1 MIGQTVSHYRIL
13 QQLGGGGMG
22 VVYEAED
29 LNLGRHVALK
39 FLPPDLESDAQALE
53 RFQREARS
61 ASALNH
67 PNICTIYEIGQDGA
81 RHFIAMELLEGET
94 LKARIAKHPA
104 LEIEQVLSLAID
116 IADAL
121 DAAHVKGIVHRDIKP
136 ANIFITARMQ
146 AKILDFGLAKLTA
159 KTVASVGQAVT
170 VGSSSAEI
178 TLTNP
183 GSTVGTVGY
192 MSPEQ
197 ARGRDLDART
207 DLFSFGALLY
217 EMATGT
223 LPFRG
228 ETTAVIFDAILN
240 RSPVP
245 PVRLNPEVP
254 PKLEEIIDK
263 LLEKDRD
270 LRYQSAAE
278 VRADLKRL
286 KRDTSSGQIPL
297 EAPPASRR
305 VRPRKTAPKLHWL
318 RYASLAL
325 AVVLAVTIAAM
336 VSVRHSRAMT
346 ERDAI
351 LVTDFVNTTPDPI
364 FDGTLKKALAV
375 DLEQSPYLNVFPEQ
389 KVQQTLRFMGRSPD
403 DRVTSEIGREICQ
416 RDGIKALMTG
426 SIAPLGNE
434 YVLTLEA
441 VNASTGDSLAR
452 DQVQAKSKE
461 RVLGALQEAATH
473 VRRNLGESL
482 ASIQKYDK
490 PLSEATT
497 SSLEALKA
505 LTLGDAKHEA
515 NLELEALPYYRR
527 AVELDP
533 NFAMAYAR
541 LGAVY
546 NNLSQVEESENNR
559 QKAFEL
565 RDRTSER
572 EKLYIMSHYFADSGQ
587 LEKGITAL
595 EMYRQT
601 YPRDPTPYTNLASIY
616 LALGQFENALGS
628 ARQAV
633 VIDPSSVTAYGNLV
647 SSYTGLNRLE
657 EAKASLQDALQRNPN
672 SASLHMQLAAIAWA
686 QNDQA
691 TVDQQLK
698 TAEASTEGSLMA
710 MNFRAQVAGAR
721 GQINASRQQTYQLI
735 EAVKR
740 LNLKPSAAMALA
752 QLSVIELVVGER
764 SVAIAHANEALNA
777 SNSVPVEE
785 QAAQTLAYA
794 GNEAKALALA
804 EDISRRRPNDTQ
816 AQFVFI
822 PMIKALV
829 ALQHGN
835 YSQAMDLLDTA
846 AVYARAIDGLHY
858 VRGITFLRAGKAN
871 EALQEFQKTLD
882 LQGFF
887 GPDIIVSLAHLGMAQ
902 AYALQKDDA
911 HARIA
916 YQDFLAIWKDAD
928 PDLPLLKQARAEY
941 AKVQLQ

>member
-13 QQLGGGGMG
+13 QRLGGGGMG

-29 LNLGRHVALK
+29 LNLGRRVALK
-39 FLPPDLESDAQALE
+39 FLPPDLETDAQARE

-94 LKARIAKHPA
+94 LKARIAKPPA
-104 LEIEQVLSLAID
+104 LEVEAVLALAIE

-121 DAAHVKGIVHRDIKP
+121 DAAHTKGIVHRDIKP
-136 ANIFITARMQ
+136 ANIFLTSRMQ
-146 AKILDFGLAKLTA
+146 AKVLDFGLAKSTA
-159 KTVASVGQAVT
+159 RTPASVGQSAT
-170 VGSSSAEI
+170 AGSSSADL
-178 TLTNP
+178 TLTDP
-183 GSTVGTVGY
+183 GSTVGTLGY

-197 ARGRDLDART
+197 ARGKDLDSRT
-207 DLFSFGALLY
+207 DLFSFGAVLY

-228 ETTAVIFDAILN
+228 ETTAVVFDAILN
-240 RSPVP
+240 RTPVP
-245 PVRLNPEVP
+245 AVRLNPEVP
-254 PKLEEIIDK
+254 PKLDEIIGK

-286 KRDTSSGQIPL
+286 KRDTSSAQIALPAG
-297 EAPPASRR
+297 APPGRSAMPRR
-305 VRPRKTAPKLHWL
+305 SVRGRQWL
-318 RYASLAL
+318 RYASISV
-325 AVVLAVTIAAM
+325 AVIVAATIATL
-336 VSVRHSRAMT
+336 VTVRHSRAMT
-346 ERDAI
+346 ERDVI
-351 LVTDFVNTTPDPI
+351 LLTDFVNTTPDPI

-389 KVQQTLRFMGRSPD
+389 KVQQTLKFMGRSPD
-403 DRVTSEIGREICQ
+403 ERVSSETGREICQ
-416 RDGIKALMTG
+416 RNGIKALMTG

-461 RVLGALQEAATH
+461 RVLGALQDAATH
-473 VRRNLGESL
+473 VRRSLGESL
-482 ASIQKYDK
+482 ASVQKYDK

-515 NLELEALPYYRR
+515 NLELDALPYYLH

-546 NNLSQVEESENNR
+546 NNLGQAEESEKYR

-565 RDRTSER
+565 RDRASER
-572 EKLYIMSHYFADSGQ
+572 EKLYIMSHYFGDSGQ

-601 YPRDPTPYTNLASIY
+601 YPRDPIPYTNLASIY
-616 LALGQFENALGS
+616 LELGQFENALNS
-628 ARQAV
+628 AREAV
-633 VIDPSSVTAYGNLV
+633 TIDPSSVTAYGNLV
-647 SSYTGLNRLE
+647 TSYAGLNRLE
-657 EAKASLQDALQRNPN
+657 EAKATVNDALQHNPN
-672 SASLHMQLAAIAWA
+672 SASLHMQLATVAWA
-686 QNDQA
+686 QHDQA
-691 TVDQQLK
+691 TIDQQLK
-698 TAEASTEGSLMA
+698 IAEASGDGALMA
-710 MNFRAQVAGAR
+710 LSFRAEVAGAR
-721 GQINASRQQTYQLI
+721 GQVNSARQLTYQSI
-735 EAVKR
+735 EAMKR
-740 LNLKPSAAMALA
+740 LNLKQSPATALA
-752 QLSVIELVVGER
+752 QLSVLELLVGER
-764 SVAIAHANEALNA
+764 SEAIAHALEALK
-777 SNSVPVEE
+777 NSSSAAVEE
-785 QAAQTLAYA
+785 QAALIMALA

-804 EDISRRRPNDTQ
+804 DDISRRRPSDTH
-816 AQFVFI
+816 AQFVFL
-822 PMIKALV
+822 PMIKALIE
-829 ALQHGN
+829 LQHGN
-835 YSQAMDLLDTA
+835 YEKAMDMLDTA
-846 AVYARAIDGLHY
+846 AVYARAIDGLYY
-858 VRGITFLRAGKAN
+858 VRGLTYLRAGKGN
-871 EALQEFQKTLD
+871 EAVQEFQKLLD
-882 LQGFF
+882 LEGYF
-887 GPDIIVSLAHLGMAQ
+887 GPDIIVTLAHLGLGQ
-902 AYALQKDDA
+902 AYALQRDDA

-916 YQDFLAIWKDAD
+916 YQDFLAIFKDAD
-928 PDLPLLKQARAEY
+928 PNLPLLQQSKTEY
-941 AKVQLQ
+941 AKLQ